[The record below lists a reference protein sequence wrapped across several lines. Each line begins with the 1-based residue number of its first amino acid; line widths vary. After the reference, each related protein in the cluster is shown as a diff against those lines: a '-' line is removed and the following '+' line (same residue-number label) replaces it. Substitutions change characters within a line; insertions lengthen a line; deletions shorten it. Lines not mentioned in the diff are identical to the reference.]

1 MSDIVIYENGEVAL
15 TATVENETVWLSQK
29 QMAELFGKGTNTINE
44 HIKNVYKEGEL
55 EEDSTIRKFRIVQ
68 KEGVREVEREI
79 SFYTLDVII
88 SVGYRV
94 KSKEGTKFRIWA
106 NSILKDYLIK
116 GYALNKEKL
125 QQKKLD
131 ELNATIELIKSNI
144 DNHELTLA
152 ESKGFVEIVSNY
164 ARSWAL
170 LQGYDE
176 QSLID
181 VTRSIE
187 EKFSLGYDEA
197 KEAIELF
204 KETLMKKGEATK
216 LFGQEKAGE
225 FKGNLLNI
233 YQTFGGDELL
243 PSLEQKAANLLYYV
257 IKGHPF
263 NDGNKRIGAYL
274 FILFLDKNQALYK
287 ANGELKINDNALA
300 SLALLVATSM
310 PEQKEIIIKLIVNM
324 IYEGEE
330 AIE

>member
-68 KEGVREVEREI
+68 KEGLREVEREI

-164 ARSWAL
+164 A
-170 LQGYDE
+170 
-176 QSLID
+176 
-181 VTRSIE
+181 
-187 EKFSLGYDEA
+187 
-197 KEAIELF
+197 
-204 KETLMKKGEATK
+204 
-216 LFGQEKAGE
+216 
-225 FKGNLLNI
+225 
-233 YQTFGGDELL
+233 
-243 PSLEQKAANLLYYV
+243 
-257 IKGHPF
+257 
-263 NDGNKRIGAYL
+263 
-274 FILFLDKNQALYK
+274 
-287 ANGELKINDNALA
+287 
-300 SLALLVATSM
+300 
-310 PEQKEIIIKLIVNM
+310 
-324 IYEGEE
+324 
-330 AIE
+330 